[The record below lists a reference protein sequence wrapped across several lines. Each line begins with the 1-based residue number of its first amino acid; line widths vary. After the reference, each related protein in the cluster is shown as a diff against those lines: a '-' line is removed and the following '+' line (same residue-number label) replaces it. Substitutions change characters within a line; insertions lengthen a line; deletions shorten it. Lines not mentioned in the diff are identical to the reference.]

1 MLTYCVKQ
9 KKKTACQPGS
19 ERFLVTK
26 NGRNAM
32 KCICSECGAT
42 KFRFLKGHNG
52 EGLGDILGTFTGSL
66 LKSGKDQMGK
76 VYATAPQYQL
86 YRLLGGQDGEGIL
99 SSIGEMA
106 VEGAIKAAPYVAKTA
121 FNTARDVSSHFMRD
135 PKLQQKAINYA
146 LKKGRP
152 LIDEAGSAV
161 INKLADAVSTEGFIK
176 GKYARKNSG
185 GAVDI
190 HKAIGKLP
198 KPKGGWTLP
207 GHRYTGPYND
217 LDRQVRFDPK
227 TGEILEIY
235 DPPTGKT
242 DAIAM
247 QHDVDY
253 SVCGDNKKCKHLA
266 DRKMVKS
273 LDAVPWNERQWGHW
287 LARNMINTKQKV
299 GLGTKKVKKK
309 RPKINGKRS

>member
-1 MLTYCVKQ
+1 MLTYCVKE
-9 KKKTACQPGS
+9 KKKTACRPGS
-19 ERFLVTK
+19 ERFLETK

-42 KFRFLKGHNG
+42 KFRFIKGQNG

-66 LKSGKDQMGK
+66 LKSGTDQMGK

-86 YRLLGGQDGEGIL
+86 YRLLGQSGQDEDGIL
-99 SSIGEMA
+99 SSLGKMA
-106 VEGAIKAAPYVAKTA
+106 VEGAIKATPFIAKTA
-121 FNTARDVSSHFMRD
+121 LNTARDAASHAMKD
-135 PKLQQKAINYA
+135 PKLQQKAVNYA

-161 INKLADAVSTEGFIK
+161 INKLADVVATEGFRK
-176 GKYARKNSG
+176 GKYTRKNLG
-185 GAVDI
+185 KGVDI

-207 GHRYTGPYND
+207 SHKYTGPYND
-217 LDRQVRFDPK
+217 LDRQVRYNPE

-253 SVCGDNKKCKHLA
+253 ALT
-266 DRKMVKS
+266 
-273 LDAVPWNERQWGHW
+273 LER
-287 LARNMINTKQKV
+287 
-299 GLGTKKVKKK
+299 
-309 RPKINGKRS
+309 